1 MVQTIPARIAK
12 VLDRL
17 HAEAAEDAG
26 RWQARVGTT
35 DPATLKAGGG
45 DLVRLGEFYLAVT
58 PDEGRLLHILA
69 RTKGATNVVEF
80 GASYGLSSLYLAA
93 ALEGRGGRLTTT
105 EVHPDKCAALRRT
118 FDEAGVADTVT
129 LLEGDA
135 RETLA
140 DVEGPIDML
149 VLDGW
154 KSMYLPVHDLLRP
167 RLAPGCLIV
176 ADNIDHEA
184 AADYL
189 AFVRGPHSGMMTTV
203 IGDLALSYV
212 VQ

>member
-1 MVQTIPARIAK
+1 MHADIPQRIET

-17 HAEAAEDAG
+17 HAEAAEDKG
-26 RWQARVGTT
+26 RWEARLGTT
-35 DPATLKAGGG
+35 DPKTLKSGGG
-45 DLVRLGEFYLAVT
+45 DLVRLGEFYLAVS

-69 RTKGATNVVEF
+69 KTKGAKHVVEF

-93 ALEGRGGRLTTT
+93 ALAGQGGKLTTT
-105 EVHPDKCAALRRT
+105 EVHPDKCAALRAT
-118 FDEAGVADTVT
+118 FDQAGVSDIVT

-140 DVEGPIDML
+140 GATDPIDML

-154 KSMYLPVHDLLRP
+154 KSMYLPVFDLLRP
-167 RLAPGCLIV
+167 RFAPGCLIA

-189 AFVRGPHSGMMTTV
+189 AFVRSPESGTITTV

-212 VQ
+212 SG

>member
-1 MVQTIPARIAK
+1 MDASINPRIAK

-17 HAEAAEDAG
+17 HAEAAEDAK
-26 RWQARVGTT
+26 RWETRVGTT
-35 DPATLKAGGG
+35 DPATLKSGGG
-45 DLVRLGEFYLAVT
+45 DLVRLGEFYLAVS

-69 RTKGATNVVEF
+69 RSSGARTIVEF

-93 ALEGRGGRLTTT
+93 ALEAKGGRLTTT
-105 EVHPDKCAALRRT
+105 EVHPDNCAALRRT
-118 FDEAGVADTVT
+118 FDEAGVSDTVT

-135 RETLA
+135 RDTLA
-140 DVEGPIDML
+140 QVDGPIDML

-154 KSMYLPVHDLLRP
+154 KSMYMPVHDLLRP
-167 RLAPGCLIV
+167 RLAAGCLIV

-189 AFVRGPHSGMMTTV
+189 AFIRSDGSGLLTTV

-212 VQ
+212 VA

>member
-1 MVQTIPARIAK
+1 MHADIPPAIQT

-17 HAEAAEDAG
+17 HAQAAQDAG
-26 RWQARVGTT
+26 RWRERDGGDGAV
-35 DPATLKAGGG
+35 ATSAGGG
-45 DLVRLGEFYLAVT
+45 DLVRLGEFYLAVS

-69 RTKGATNVVEF
+69 RACGAKRVVEF
-80 GASYGLSSLYLAA
+80 GASFGISSLYLAA
-93 ALEGRGGRLTTT
+93 ALGKQGGHLTTT
-105 EVHPDKCAALRRT
+105 EVHPDKCASLRRT
-118 FDEAGVADTVT
+118 FDEAGVSQTVT

-140 DVEGPIDML
+140 EVDAPIDML

-154 KSMYLPVHDLLRP
+154 KSMYLPVFTLLRP
-167 RLAPGCLIV
+167 KLAPGCLIV
-176 ADNIDHEA
+176 ADNINHAA

-189 AFVRGPHSGMMTTV
+189 AHMRGSEGGAVTTV

-212 VQ
+212 TP

>member
-1 MVQTIPARIAK
+1 MAADIPDRISK

-17 HAEAAEDAG
+17 HAEAGEDAG

-35 DPATLKAGGG
+35 DPKTLKSGGG

-58 PDEGRLLHILA
+58 PDEGRLLNILA
-69 RTKGATNVVEF
+69 RASRARHVVEF

-93 ALEGRGGRLTTT
+93 ALADQGGRLTTT

-118 FDEAGVADTVT
+118 FDEAGVSDIVT

-140 DVEGPIDML
+140 TVTDPIDML

-154 KSMYLPVHDLLRP
+154 KSMYLPVFELLPP

-189 AFVRGPHSGMMTTV
+189 AFVRGPDSGAITTV
-203 IGDLALSYV
+203 IGDLALSYIA
-212 VQ
+212 

>member
-1 MVQTIPARIAK
+1 MAHDTSMI
-12 VLDRL
+12 D
-17 HAEAAEDAG
+17 
-26 RWQARVGTT
+26 
-35 DPATLKAGGG
+35 
-45 DLVRLGEFYLAVT
+45 
-58 PDEGRLLHILA
+58 
-69 RTKGATNVVEF
+69 KG
-80 GASYGLSSLYLAA
+80 LRA
-93 ALEGRGGRLTTT
+93 ALELAAEKPWASLTLG
-105 EVHPDKCAALRRT
+105 EIALR
-118 FDEAGVADTVT
+118 ADLT
-129 LLEGDA
+129 LNDFHGIA
-135 RETLA
+135 TRETLA

-189 AFVRGPHSGMMTTV
+189 AFLRGPDSGMMTTV